1 MTKSGSTFSTILG
14 GNVGDKYPANT
25 LYKYYTNDEVNDN
38 WECNAGGSVK
48 DNRWSVAP
56 VMNDEIA
63 RFTLQ
68 TTTGNSKNAEQMV
81 RIIPTVLGVQAIFVG
96 EANIELFTINGL
108 LIEKTIASGS
118 YTRNLV
124 QGAYIIRINGKATKF
139 IK

>member
-1 MTKSGSTFSTILG
+1 
-14 GNVGDKYPANT
+14 
-25 LYKYYTNDEVNDN
+25 VNDN

-68 TTTGNSKNAEQMV
+68 TTTSNSKNAEQMV

-96 EANIELFTINGL
+96 EANIELYFINGL